1 MGSTMTGRSPAMA
14 TPDAPVA
21 PGASRPS
28 RQNVDEAIVVRWR
41 DGIAI
46 VELVSTVRRKHRRRT
61 PAARPSAPTTAERVL
76 ASSDT
81 QGDPAEESER

>member
-1 MGSTMTGRSPAMA
+1 MGSFVNGRGAAVSTPEPPARA
-14 TPDAPVA
+14 
-21 PGASRPS
+21 RPP

-46 VELVSTVRRKHRRRT
+46 VELVSTVRRKHRRRI
-61 PAARPSAPTTAERVL
+61 PAIEPTAAAPAERVS

-81 QGDPAEESER
+81 QGVPGEESER

>member
-1 MGSTMTGRSPAMA
+1 MGSTMTERSPAVA
-14 TPDAPVA
+14 APDAPDAPVA
-21 PGASRPS
+21 PRPS

-61 PAARPSAPTTAERVL
+61 PAARPSAPAPDERVL

>member
-1 MGSTMTGRSPAMA
+1 MNEQGPAVA
-14 TPDAPVA
+14 TADAP
-21 PGASRPS
+21 GRTRPA

-46 VELVSTVRRKHRRRT
+46 VELVSIVRRKHRRRAQAAQP
-61 PAARPSAPTTAERVL
+61 PAAAPAGRGL

-81 QGDPAEESER
+81 DGDSSEESER